1 MRILFVILVMSIGL
15 SYSSDAQ
22 RVIKPKLI
30 EVDWKGIIY
39 KKEWSIDFRMH
50 ENGAA
55 IAYNMATIKSYHKTN
70 FYQLELGFTKDPRER
85 NQSKI
90 SQIGRSGSFAF
101 GKINSLIN
109 LRGSIGSKK
118 YLSEKEK
125 RRGVAVGYTYMFGPS
140 IALLK
145 PYYLDLIYTEVVD
158 DKQVAT
164 IRSERFS
171 EENADVFL
179 DDLSIN
185 DRSSFFKGFDEIAIR
200 GGIHGKVGLH
210 LAMGAFDKY
219 VKAFETG
226 IMFDVFPTK
235 IPILRETEEVSN
247 QRIFIKLFMS
257 LQLGKRS
264 N

>member
-1 MRILFVILVMSIGL
+1 MRILFTILVFVGL
-15 SYSSDAQ
+15 TYSSVDAQ

-30 EVDWKGIIY
+30 EVDWKGVIY
-39 KKEWSIDFRMH
+39 KKEWSLDFRMH

-55 IAYNMATIKSYHKTN
+55 IAYNTGKIKSYHKTN
-70 FYQLELGFTKDPRER
+70 FYQIELGFTKDPRER

-101 GKINSLIN
+101 GKVNSLIN
-109 LRGSIGSKK
+109 LRGSIGSKR

-125 RRGVAVGYTYMFGPS
+125 RRGIAVGYTYMIGPS
-140 IALLK
+140 LALLK
-145 PYYLDLIYTEVVD
+145 PYYLDLIYTEVID

-164 IRSERFS
+164 IRSEKFS

-179 DDLSIN
+179 NDLSIN
-185 DRSSFFKGFDEIAIR
+185 DRSSFFKGMDEIAIR

-210 LAMGAFDKY
+210 LAMGAYDKY

-235 IPILRETEEVSN
+235 IPILYETEEVSN
-247 QRIFIKLFMS
+247 QRVFIKLFMS
-257 LQLGKRS
+257 LQIGKRS